1 MNLIEALGVEIGV
14 RVAGSPEAAAAA
26 DRIAEAFRELGLEPA
41 FQEFQ
46 FIGYDHEEPE
56 LEIDGEPWP
65 GGPAGYAPPTP
76 PDGVEGVVRYLGD
89 YPFIPGIMLAPVFAI
104 EDDDRTEVARLV
116 ANPIGG
122 GAIPFPT
129 FAKLPLHG
137 GPMAMIT
144 TADGER
150 LKALDR
156 PRARLRTGGEFVPG
170 RNDRNV
176 IARIAGESEETLVV
190 SAHFDSVWRGPGVID
205 NATGVEGMLRVA
217 AHFAG
222 RTDLPRSLAFC
233 AFGAEEIGLAGAF
246 HYVSEAKISDELE
259 RTIGVVNLDCIGHG
273 THFQLL
279 VGPAELEGRAV
290 ALAEHLGLSQRYE
303 LSVLPPVTGSDHFPF
318 AVEKIP
324 AVCIL
329 HFPYPEYHLPDE
341 TIGLVDERKL
351 ADSVELAVALV
362 ESQLERPVIRG

>member
-1 MNLIEALGVEIGV
+1 VSLLEVLGVEIGV
-14 RVAGSPEAAAAA
+14 RVAGSPEAADAA
-26 DRIAEAFRELGLEPA
+26 DRIAEAFRELELEPS
-41 FQEFQ
+41 FQEFR

-56 LEIDGEPWP
+56 LEIDGEPWAA
-65 GGPAGYAPPTP
+65 GPAGYAPATP
-76 PDGVEGVVRYLGD
+76 ADGVEGFVRYLGD
-89 YPFIPGIMLAPVFAI
+89 YPFIPGIMLAPVFAV
-104 EDDDRTEVARLV
+104 EAQDGTELARLV

-129 FAKLPLHG
+129 FYKLPLHG
-137 GPMAMIT
+137 GPMAMIS

-150 LKALDR
+150 LKTFDH
-156 PRARLRTGGEFVPG
+156 PRARLRTGGAFVPG
-170 RNDRNV
+170 QSDRNV

-205 NATGVEGMLRVA
+205 NATGIEGMLRIA
-217 AHFAG
+217 ARFAG
-222 RTDLPRSLAFC
+222 RTNLPRSLAFC

-246 HYVSEAKISDELE
+246 HYVTEAKISGELE
-259 RTIGVVNLDCIGHG
+259 RTVGVVNLDCIGHG

-290 ALAEHLGLSQRYE
+290 ALAGHLGLSQRYE

-329 HFPYPEYHLPDE
+329 HFPYPEYHLPEETTDLIDE
-341 TIGLVDERKL
+341 QKI

-362 ESQLERPVIRG
+362 ESQLERPVGGG